1 MKFSFS
7 FFLFFTIS
15 VVFSQEK
22 DIVILPA
29 PMIAVD
35 SLYREDQFYFGL
47 TYNSLF
53 NKAPGVSQNKF
64 SSGVVMGF
72 LRDMPINKNR
82 TVAIAT
88 GFGFSYN
95 KSSQN
100 LYLTK
105 TNQDVEYSV
114 IPSGQDY
121 NKNKL
126 DQLYFDVPIEFRWR
140 TSTPESHKFW
150 RIYPGFKFSYV
161 LWDRYTYVD
170 SESNFRIAN
179 NKDLN
184 AFQMGAYLACGYN
197 TWNFYAYYGLT
208 PFFNSDAKIG
218 NTNVGLNTLN
228 LGLMFYIL

>member
-72 LRDMPINKNR
+72 LRDMPINKSR

-114 IPSGQDY
+114 IPPGKDY

-184 AFQMGAYLACGYN
+184 AFQMGAYLDLWLQHLEFLCLLWVD
-197 TWNFYAYYGLT
+197 T
-208 PFFNSDAKIG
+208 FFQ
-218 NTNVGLNTLN
+218 
-228 LGLMFYIL
+228 

>member
-7 FFLFFTIS
+7 FFLFLTFSIL
-15 VVFSQEK
+15 FSQEK
-22 DIVILPA
+22 DLVILPA

-64 SSGVVMGF
+64 SSGFVIGF

-82 TVAIAT
+82 TVAVAT

-100 LYLTK
+100 LYLSK
-105 TNQDVEYSV
+105 INQVIEYSV
-114 IPSGQDY
+114 IPSGKDY

-126 DQLYFDVPIEFRWR
+126 DQFYVDLPIEFRWR

-150 RIYPGFKFSYV
+150 RVYSGFKFNY
-161 LWDRYTYVD
+161 LIWDRYTYID
-170 SESNFRIAN
+170 AESNFRIAN

-184 AFQMGAYLACGYN
+184 TLQMGTYLACGYN

-208 PFFNSDAKIG
+208 PFFKTDAKIG
-218 NTNVGLNTLN
+218 NNNVGLNTLN